1 LVRLSGKNEIDRFR
15 SVAEQLALR
24 VSPLKGV
31 AGVIFIGGLVRG
43 FADRSSDVDVT
54 VFLSEPDEDL
64 RRHIRK
70 IGVDESR
77 NSGLD
82 LDLEIHVLS
91 DFFKRKWDEISM
103 WEFGRAEIV
112 FDPKGAVS
120 RLLRKK
126 LQVSEA
132 FWIRRIA
139 VYAEYL
145 KWYCCPLREEVRT
158 VAETW
163 VDRGDLFSAHYCLN
177 YSVDLVIRLL
187 FALNREFLPAPK
199 WRVFYSYGLK
209 LLPKNYKMLLQ
220 EAIIVRSVS
229 VADLK
234 RRMKAIRLLWHEIVH
249 SIEKD
254 AGLSLEQLSKF
265 YVKDVLRQA

>member
-1 LVRLSGKNEIDRFR
+1 LVRLNGKNEIDRFR
-15 SVAEQLALR
+15 NVAKQVALQ

-31 AGVIFIGGLVRG
+31 AGIIFIGGLVRG

-54 VFLSEPDEDL
+54 VFLSKPDEDL
-64 RRHIRK
+64 KRHIRK
-70 IGVDESR
+70 IGLNESR

-91 DFFKRKWDEISM
+91 DFFKRKWDETSM
-103 WEFGRAEIV
+103 WEFRRAEIV
-112 FDPKGAVS
+112 FDPKGAVGK
-120 RLLRKK
+120 LLKKK

-132 FWIRRIA
+132 FWTRRIV

-145 KWYCCPLREEVRT
+145 KWYCCPLKEELGT

-163 VDRGDLFSAHYCLN
+163 VDRGDLVSAHYCLN

-199 WRVFYSYGLK
+199 WRVFNSSGLNR
-209 LLPKNYKMLLQ
+209 LPKNYRVLLQ

-229 VADLK
+229 VGDLE
-234 RRMKAIRLLWHEIVH
+234 RRMKAIRLLWREIVH
-249 SIEKD
+249 DIEKD
-254 AGLSLEQLSKF
+254 AGLTLEQLSKF